1 MRQKAGNFWN
11 LKPLRTLVDRMN
23 LAKTVVG
30 FTYGPVPNFFK
41 PRVLQRPSHSLHEF
55 CSSWWRQLISRIDS
69 CLNIQ
74 GLQSFFKIPLWKC
87 SGSSPPS
94 YMDNRRITSI
104 HSCSILQIQF
114 RCFPI
119 KHTSCT
125 PFIKLDSFP
134 VPFWEI
140 EFLTILPCVSTLCFT
155 KLSGLAPKMVTR
167 RKSFVYSNQLNV
179 DSIILRLTQVGSFW

>member
-1 MRQKAGNFWN
+1 MFEHSGLAELFQNFIM
-11 LKPLRTLVDRMN
+11 KMFGR
-23 LAKTVVG
+23 
-30 FTYGPVPNFFK
+30 F
-41 PRVLQRPSHSLHEF
+41 
-55 CSSWWRQLISRIDS
+55 
-69 CLNIQ
+69 
-74 GLQSFFKIPLWKC
+74 
-87 SGSSPPS
+87 PPS

-140 EFLTILPCVSTLCFT
+140 EFLTILLRVSTLCFT